1 MENVLP
7 DVLLDTMEIQS
18 PRLANNATQ
27 LVHCVQDLISL
38 NVNHAMK
45 DSFLMEPL
53 VRPDALLENT

>member
-1 MENVLP
+1 MVNVLP

-18 PRLANNATQ
+18 QRHANNATQ

-53 VRPDALLENT
+53 VRQDALLENI